1 MHFCDS
7 VDLSRKD
14 LLCNL
19 GVPTTRPL
27 TKDEPVTLRNIQAI
41 AAVPENFG
49 LVNSILPSGGNAV
62 ILTDENGLTATA
74 AVDWA
79 AL

>member
-1 MHFCDS
+1 

-14 LLCNL
+14 LLHNL
-19 GVPTTRPL
+19 SIPTTRPF
-27 TKDEPVTLRNIQAI
+27 TKEEPVTLRNIQVV

-49 LVNSILPSGGNAV
+49 LVKSIVPSGGNAV
-62 ILTDENGLTATA
+62 MLTDENGLTATA